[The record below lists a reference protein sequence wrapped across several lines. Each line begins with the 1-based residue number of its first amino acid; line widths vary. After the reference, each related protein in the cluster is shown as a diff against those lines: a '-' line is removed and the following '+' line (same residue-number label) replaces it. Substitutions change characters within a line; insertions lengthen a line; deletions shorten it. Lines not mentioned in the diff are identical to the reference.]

1 VASPNIRRPNRRAG
15 VAPAQRLA
23 NPEASLSHV
32 VASSPDPLRPIF
44 LHGLWRSGSTYVW
57 SRFRATDGVVCY
69 YEPLHDGLARLT
81 RDRIHRDTPEA
92 VQTNHH
98 PALAQPYFT
107 EFAPLV
113 EGRGVRNYQ
122 RRFAY
127 THFAP
132 ATDEDDPALQA
143 YVQGLIDHAWSQGR
157 APVFGFNRT
166 GLRIAWLRARF
177 EACNIH
183 IDRDPIDVFSSYLGQ
198 LQAGNYYYFVKWMQI
213 IAGNADHPLFAS
225 ALPLFRQPSRAE
237 ALYVNPK
244 HFYRRVIDEAS
255 LETLYS
261 ITFLAWA
268 VCAVHALEHSDL
280 VIDTAMTDRSGYGE
294 AVAAEVRQHCGLSVD
309 FADMQAPTA
318 PSPLRLA
325 HQRLIE
331 RAILGWFNAPAA
343 KNLFDH
349 AKIRARLGELSLR
362 RADLLARVV

>member
-1 VASPNIRRPNRRAG
+1 MASPNARRLNRLVG
-15 VAPAQRLA
+15 VATASRLEL
-23 NPEASLSHV
+23 PEARARHV
-32 VASSPDPLRPIF
+32 FAPSPAPLRPIF

-57 SRFRATDGVVCY
+57 SRFRAADNVVCY

-81 RDRIHRDTPEA
+81 EGRIQRDTPAA

-98 PALAQPYFT
+98 PALAQPYFA

-132 ATDEDDPALQA
+132 AADEDDPALQT
-143 YVQGLIDHAWSQGR
+143 YVQGLIDHAWAQDR
-157 APVFGFNRT
+157 ALGFNRT
-166 GLRIAWLRARF
+166 GLRIAWLKARF
-177 EACNIH
+177 DACNIH
-183 IDRDPIDVFSSYLGQ
+183 VDRDPIDIFSSYLGQ
-198 LQAGNYYYFVKWMQI
+198 LQSGNHYYFVKWMQI
-213 IAGNADHPLFAS
+213 IAGNPDYPLFAA

-237 ALYVNPK
+237 ALYANPK
-244 HFYRRVIDEAS
+244 RFYRRVVEEAS

-268 VCAVHALEHSDL
+268 VCAMHALDHCDL

-294 AVAAEVRQHCGLSVD
+294 AVAAGVREHCGLSVD
-309 FADMQAPTA
+309 FSDMQAPTA

-331 RAILGWFNAPAA
+331 RAVLGWFNASAA
-343 KNLFDH
+343 EALFDR
-349 AKIRARLGELSLR
+349 AKIRTRLGELSAR
-362 RADLLARVV
+362 RADLLARIV